1 MCSKL
6 CCFGLTGQRRRLAA
20 TADVASPYR
29 KAQPTYRQ
37 GTVPC
42 ITVLKVQR
50 LHLVHVTLRDL
61 VPAQKMVS
69 KSSCRGPVLG
79 KGRGN
84 IREALEDCVDPPLRQ
99 PKKYCHIGLLRSDA
113 SLQCSS
119 CAISAQK
126 YISILAA
133 APPSFF
139 CPTVG
144 YWLCFF
150 CRLACMKSTDR
161 ARDPCCTPG
170 RHPTL
175 RSVNHPTLCNHA
187 ATFSAPVQVTFIQH
201 CQASIATSAQ
211 EERLIISPAYECG
224 RDGIHVQ
231 RQIQNV
237 QDIGIY
243 P

>member
-42 ITVLKVQR
+42 ITVRKVQR

-99 PKKYCHIGLLRSDA
+99 QKILPYRPV
-113 SLQCSS
+113 
-119 CAISAQK
+119 AIRCLFAVQ
-126 YISILAA
+126 L
-133 APPSFF
+133 
-139 CPTVG
+139 
-144 YWLCFF
+144 
-150 CRLACMKSTDR
+150 M
-161 ARDPCCTPG
+161 RDFGTKIY
-170 RHPTL
+170 RHPCRCSTKFL
-175 RSVNHPTLCNHA
+175 LPHSRVLALLLLQTGLHEKHGPGAGSVLHSWASPHPKVSKPPNALQPRGHL
-187 ATFSAPVQVTFIQH
+187 QR
-201 CQASIATSAQ
+201 TSAGNVHTALPS
-211 EERLIISPAYECG
+211 EH
-224 RDGIHVQ
+224 RDFGPRRTSHHQSSI
-231 RQIQNV
+231 
-237 QDIGIY
+237 
-243 P
+243 